1 MKSIQGPFD
10 AQYGIHELHR
20 WKALSGEF
28 HMKLSC
34 ALRRRLEHKSLT
46 AMIIDLRDVIL
57 SD

>member
-28 HMKLSC
+28 RMKLPC
-34 ALRRRLEHKSLT
+34 APRRRLEHKSLT
-46 AMIIDLRDVIL
+46 AKTIDPRGVIL